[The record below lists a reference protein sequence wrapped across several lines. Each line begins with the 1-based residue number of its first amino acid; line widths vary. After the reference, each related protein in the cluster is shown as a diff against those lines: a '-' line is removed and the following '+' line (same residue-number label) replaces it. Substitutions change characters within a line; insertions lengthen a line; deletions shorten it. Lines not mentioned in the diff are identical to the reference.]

1 MSGLAFLSPWRL
13 LLLFVVVALAV
24 VYVVF
29 QRRRSSYA
37 VRFTNLDLLESVA
50 PKRPGWR
57 RHLTAAVQLLAL
69 GACSCSPSPSPPTRS
84 RCRVSGPRSC
94 MAIDTSLSMEATDV
108 KPDRISAAKA
118 AATSFLDDVPAE
130 VNVGPGQLLRHRPR
144 SRSPPP
150 PTARPWPTPSP
161 TSSSARAPPS
171 ARPSTPASTPS
182 APCRPAPDGS
192 VVPAAIVVM
201 SDGTTTM
208 GVANEDAAA
217 RAKEEAVP
225 VSTIAF
231 GTENG
236 TVVIGDTGE
245 VVQVPVDAKSL
256 AAIATETGGQSYEAA
271 TQGQLADVYA
281 SIGSSIG
288 YDTVDSDITEWFV
301 AAAMLGFVLS
311 AGFALAWS
319 NRIP

>member
-1 MSGLAFLSPWRL
+1 MMGISFLSPWRL
-13 LLLFVVVALAV
+13 LLLLAVAALAV

-29 QRRRSSYA
+29 QRRRSAYA
-37 VRFTNLDLLESVA
+37 VRFTNLELLESVA

-69 GACSCSPSPSPPTRS
+69 ATLVVAFAQPTHE
-84 RCRVSGPRSC
+84 VKVPRERATVVL
-94 MAIDTSLSMEATDV
+94 AIDTSLSMEATDV

-130 VNVGPGQLLRHRPR
+130 VNVGLVSFSGTSQLEVA
-144 SRSPPP
+144 
-150 PTARPWPTPSP
+150 PTTDRKAVADAIANLQLGEGTAIGSAID
-161 TSSSARAPPS
+161 TSLDALGTVP
-171 ARPSTPASTPS
+171 
-182 APCRPAPDGS
+182 PAPDGS
-192 VVPAAIVVM
+192 TVPAAVVVM

-208 GVANEDAAA
+208 GVANTDAAA
-217 RAKEEAVP
+217 RAKEEGVP

-231 GTENG
+231 GTPQG
-236 TVVIGDTGE
+236 VVTIPGTGE
-245 VVQVPVDAKSL
+245 TVQVPVDAEAL
-256 AAIATETGGQSYEAA
+256 AAIANATGGRSYEAA
-271 TQGQLADVYA
+271 TQGQLTDVYA

-288 YDTVDSDITEWFV
+288 YDTVDRDITEWFV
-301 AAAMLGFVLS
+301 AGALLGFVVA